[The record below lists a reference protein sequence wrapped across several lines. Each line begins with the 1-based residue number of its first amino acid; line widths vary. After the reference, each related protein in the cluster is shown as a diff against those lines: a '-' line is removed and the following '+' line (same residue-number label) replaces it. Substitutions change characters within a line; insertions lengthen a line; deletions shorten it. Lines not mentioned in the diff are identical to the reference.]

1 MATEISYRILLADDH
16 PRIRRGIRKMIEKIP
31 ELQVVGEVGD
41 GIELL
46 EFLEKCKTDMV
57 ISDLS
62 MPKMG
67 GIEATRKIKANYP
80 EIKVMITTIH
90 NDIEYQNRVLSAGAE
105 GYLLKDSLAEELF
118 PAITTI
124 RQGGTYAVPL

>member
-1 MATEISYRILLADDH
+1 
-16 PRIRRGIRKMIEKIP
+16 MIEKIP